1 MRTRKTIR
9 NLHVHFTSRIR
20 SLGKFEFK
28 KKIDCTLERAATPN
42 GDSKKGAHFWG
53 GAGKTE
59 SLSPRG
65 VGENLMQYAAI

>member
-42 GDSKKGAHFWG
+42 GDSKNGAHFLR
-53 GAGKTE
+53 GAGKKE

-65 VGENLMQYAAI
+65 VGENFM